1 MDQNIDDSKSQIW
14 NSFFKILRYYFGHTT
29 FLYSSARSIG
39 HTENFFWQKLAKKIT
54 HFTIQFRSKNLIH
67 FMNLNFSLNDTENNM
82 LPQNDQKL
90 FSLYK
95 LSSKHFSVWSPKK
108 TFAKMVQYISWRP
121 RNAFL
126 KYFES
131 KCLYISVC
139 LRKKIFVPEKW

>member
-54 HFTIQFRSKNLIH
+54 HFTIQFRSKNLTY
-67 FMNLNFSLNDTENNM
+67 FTNLDLLTLKIICSRNAAKNLSDFKSFPADMFLLGIREN
-82 LPQNDQKL
+82 
-90 FSLYK
+90 
-95 LSSKHFSVWSPKK
+95 
-108 TFAKMVQYISWRP
+108 IC
-121 RNAFL
+121 NAFL

-131 KCLYISVC
+131 KCLYISVY
-139 LRKKIFVPEKW
+139 LRKKNFFPKT